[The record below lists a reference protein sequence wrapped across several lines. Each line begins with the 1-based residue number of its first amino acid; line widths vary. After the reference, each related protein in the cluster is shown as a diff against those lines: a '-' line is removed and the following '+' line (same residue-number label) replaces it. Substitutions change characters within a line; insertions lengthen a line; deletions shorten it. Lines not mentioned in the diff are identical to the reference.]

1 MKSEIRREIKGEM
14 KREMKGEMKRWK
26 NILAMKSEMKR

>member
-1 MKSEIRREIKGEM
+1 MKSEITREIKGEI

-26 NILAMKSEMKR
+26 NILAMISEMRR

>member
-1 MKSEIRREIKGEM
+1 MKSEMRREIKGEI

-26 NILAMKSEMKR
+26 NILAMISEMKR

>member
-1 MKSEIRREIKGEM
+1 MKSEIRREIKGEI

-26 NILAMKSEMKR
+26 NILAMISEMKR

>member
-1 MKSEIRREIKGEM
+1 MKSEIRREINGEM
-14 KREMKGEMKRWK
+14 KREVKGEMKRWK